1 MEELVQYSIFELQE
15 LYRKREVG
23 VVEVVRAYLESIAA
37 RESSVK
43 AFLRVFPE
51 TALDEAAKL
60 DAKGYDGSALFGVPI
75 ALKDNLCTRGIRTT
89 CASKILEGYRPPY
102 DATVVERLKAAGSV
116 VVGKTNLDEFAM
128 GSSCENSAFQ
138 VTRNPWDEE
147 YAPGGSSGGSAAAV
161 AADLALASLGSDTG
175 GSIRQP
181 ASLCGVVGLKG
192 TYGRVSRYGL
202 VAFASS
208 LDQIGPFARDV
219 RDCALVM
226 EAIAGQDVRDATTIP
241 EPSPDLHGNLEKGL
255 DGLRIA
261 FPSDLGKWEMD
272 SVVKDIATRTIDDL
286 IRDAVPVEG
295 VTLPGMETSIATYYI
310 LANAE
315 ASSNLARYDGVKYGL
330 RSGSESLLNM
340 YEETRGEGFGEEVK
354 RRILLGTY
362 VLSSGYYD
370 AYYAKAQQVKALICA
385 QFEELFTTHDLVFL
399 PTSPTPAF
407 KLGEK
412 LDDPIAMYLS
422 DIFTTPANIAG
433 LPAISVPAGLSP
445 NGLPIGMQ
453 LIAAWGQ
460 EAKLMR
466 GAFGLERM
474 YRFRERF
481 VRGAGGRGGR
491 NAGH

>member
-60 DAKGYDGSALFGVPI
+60 DTKGYDGSALFGVPI